1 VRRYNAQLRSL
12 ASAGSPFGA
21 EGLPRHATTGQRKT
35 SGAIPTVISTYQA
48 LVVALVAILPGAPY
62 TFPVERLLGSYGV
75 KCSDRLV
82 RFLAGV
88 GRSSTPSFWA

>member
-1 VRRYNAQLRSL
+1 
-12 ASAGSPFGA
+12 
-21 EGLPRHATTGQRKT
+21 
-35 SGAIPTVISTYQA
+35 
-48 LVVALVAILPGAPY
+48 VAILPGASY
-62 TFPVERLLGSYGV
+62 TFAVERLLGSYGV